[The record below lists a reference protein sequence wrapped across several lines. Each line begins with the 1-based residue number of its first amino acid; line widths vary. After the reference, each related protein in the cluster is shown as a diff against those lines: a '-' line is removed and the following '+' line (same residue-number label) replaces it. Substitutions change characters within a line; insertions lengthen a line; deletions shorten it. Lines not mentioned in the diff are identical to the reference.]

1 MKMVWILYSEALD
14 VEVQD
19 VLRASG
25 ITTFTR
31 WLKVQGVG
39 EASGPHMIS
48 HIWPKG
54 NTVLMT
60 CVQDEAAD
68 AIMAG
73 IRTLRGSLGSE
84 GVKAVCLPVSDIT

>member
-19 VLRASG
+19 ILRAEG
-25 ITTFTR
+25 ITAFTR

-39 EASGPHMIS
+39 AASGPHMFS

-54 NTVLMT
+54 NSVLMT
-60 CVQDEAAD
+60 CVEDGRAD
-68 AIMAG
+68 AVLTA
-73 IRTLRGSLGSE
+73 IRALRGKFGTE
-84 GVKAVCLPVSDIT
+84 GIKAVSLPVSDMT